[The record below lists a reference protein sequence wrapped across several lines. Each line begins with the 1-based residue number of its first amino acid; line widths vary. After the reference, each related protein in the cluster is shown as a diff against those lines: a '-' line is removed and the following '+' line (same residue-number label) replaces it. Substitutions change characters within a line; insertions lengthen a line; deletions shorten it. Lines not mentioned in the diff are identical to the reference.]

1 MNLEVQDTLFQKL
14 YGLKSQCSVMKLKL
28 DFGTPYKRYDE
39 KSGVGG
45 RGIDDKT
52 LLEAYK
58 ESCADRRH
66 PIYKKLDCV
75 ISAIC

>member
-1 MNLEVQDTLFQKL
+1 
-14 YGLKSQCSVMKLKL
+14 MKLKP

-58 ESCADRRH
+58 DSCADRQH
-66 PIYKKLDCV
+66 PIYKKRDCV